1 MPLLAINL
9 SDKLFF
15 QIKELVERGL
25 YQSFESFVEI
35 AAFNQLALER
45 GASPAEI
52 VEKGHRKVRQDK
64 EVGTD
69 NGNTKTTKM
78 KEDAAAER
86 PTKAGRSSTPRRAV
100 EPVARLVPA
109 DEPAVSEADFDA
121 AFNRLALLPRSEAS
135 PKPLSAAADKL
146 SNEHV
151 FGQVN
156 RFLPLKLA
164 CRWLAT
170 ASAADGRWSK
180 YDSLSDRLADDAATI
195 GSLLEKWDEETE
207 RKREDQ
213 LATGLPRRGN
223 SASRDRFLTQFL
235 ARVTRGGDIYPGVIC
250 QYQLARFEESMLV
263 LTDQGLAFAALEN
276 PILDKR
282 DSKAAATLAP
292 AESEFLANQIL
303 EWAPAERDDM
313 RVVLQAVIGGK
324 ATPSQLTGAVR
335 PKFPADWSDSVF
347 QTHLSGLIARLGEIR
362 FLRRS
367 WQGRNVNYQLVDQP
381 QAESFLKVTERGT
394 PST

>member
-15 QIKELVERGL
+15 HVKELVERGL

-35 AAFNQLALER
+35 AAFNQLAMER

-52 VEKGHRKVRQDK
+52 VEKGHRKVRHDDYA
-64 EVGTD
+64 ESD
-69 NGNTKTTKM
+69 NGAAKLTKLKI
-78 KEDAAAER
+78 EGNADSVPR
-86 PTKAGRSSTPRRAV
+86 GGRATSPRRAV
-100 EPVARLVPA
+100 EPVARVA
-109 DEPAVSEADFDA
+109 AVDEVTVTEEDYTV
-121 AFNRLALLPRSEAS
+121 AFKRLALVPRSETS
-135 PKPLSAAADKL
+135 PTPLPATAEKL
-146 SNEHV
+146 SEERV

-170 ASAADGRWSK
+170 ASVVEGKWSK
-180 YDSLSDRLADDAATI
+180 YELISDRLADAAATI
-195 GSLLEKWDEETE
+195 GSLLEKSDEENE
-207 RKREDQ
+207 RKRDEQ

-235 ARVTRGGDIYPGVIC
+235 ARATRGGDIYPGVIC
-250 QYQLARFEESMLV
+250 QYQLARFDDSILV
-263 LTDQGLAFAALEN
+263 LTMQGLAFSALEN
-276 PILDKR
+276 PIIDKR
-282 DSKAAATLAP
+282 DTKPSATLAP
-292 AESEFLANQIL
+292 AEAEFLAKQIM

-313 RVVLQAVIGGK
+313 RVVLQAVVDGK
-324 ATPSQLTGAVR
+324 ATPTDLTAAVR
-335 PKFPADWSDSVF
+335 PKFPTDWSESVF

-367 WQGRNVNYQLVDQP
+367 WQGRNVNYQLVDQ
-381 QAESFLKVTERGT
+381 QQVESFLKVTERGA
-394 PST
+394 PSA